1 MNPDFLK
8 HSYSEPAQLLGG
20 RYRLIEQLGSGGF
33 GQTFKAQDLHLPG
46 HPFCVV
52 KQLNPKANGS
62 LELQV
67 AERLFETEAQV
78 LYRLGSHPQIPRLMA
93 HFEENKEFYLVQE
106 LIEGDSLEAEFTA
119 NSFWKD
125 IQVVDFLNDI
135 LETLAFIHKHGVIH
149 RDLKP
154 SNLIRRQSDNRIVV
168 IDFGAVKQVSQQ
180 LSASSS
186 KISHTISIGTQ
197 GYMPNEQIAGQP
209 RFSSD
214 LYAVGMIALQALT
227 GQHPSTINHNL
238 QTGELEW
245 QALAPSCAPNLIIFL
260 NGLLR
265 YDFRSRYIDAGEA
278 LVDLRSL
285 FRELGD
291 PKLPI
296 HAVISDAD
304 DERIKSFVDGE
315 GNVGLRHPDLSS
327 VERGTSPMVPDGSIA
342 QTTKSSYGS
351 GVRPQRFQKL
361 AFATGIGVAL
371 MMGGLFAWREYAPS
385 SVVETPSNPLQ
396 KSSSTSPLSSV
407 ETERPLSTIEPT
419 ASIPQRTVVSEPV
432 DPKPIAETVSP
443 SQTAESP
450 IPSDLG
456 ASNQDEQSKDVQSID
471 SLTSASAQNTVE
483 SFYRSI
489 SAKNW
494 DAARAQ
500 FSGKLAEEFEPSFYQ
515 QFQQISVE
523 KLRVLNQSAQSVDL
537 IAQNTYI
544 YPDESTQQEE
554 RTYLV
559 RLIDGQPYITD
570 SSFVRIIKARSN

>member
-52 KQLNPKANGS
+52 KQLKPKANGS
-62 LELQV
+62 RELQV

-106 LIEGDSLEAEFTA
+106 LIEGDSLEAELTA

-168 IDFGAVKQVSQQ
+168 IDFGAVKQVSKQ

-186 KISHTISIGTQ
+186 NISHTISIGTQ

-214 LYAVGMIALQALT
+214 LYAVGMIALKALT
-227 GQHPSTINHNL
+227 GQHPSMINHSL

-245 QALAPSCAPNLIIFL
+245 QALVPSCAPNLIVFL
-260 NGLLR
+260 NRLLR
-265 YDFRSRYIDAGEA
+265 YDFRSRYIDASEA

-285 FRELGD
+285 FGERSY

-296 HAVISDAD
+296 HSVLPNVD
-304 DERIKSFVDGE
+304 DEIIRSSVNGE
-315 GNVGLRHPDLSS
+315 GNGSLSHPDPSS
-327 VERGTSPMVPDGSIA
+327 AERGTIPIVPDRFIA

-351 GVRPQRFQKL
+351 RVRPQRFQKL
-361 AFATGIGVAL
+361 AFSAGIGVAL
-371 MMGGLFAWREYAPS
+371 MMGGLFAWREYAPIS
-385 SVVETPSNPLQ
+385 FVKMPSNPLQ
-396 KSSSTSPLSSV
+396 KSSSTSPVPSV

-419 ASIPQRTVVSEPV
+419 ASTPQRMVGPEPV
-432 DPKPIAETVSP
+432 DSKPIVETVSP
-443 SQTAESP
+443 SKTAESP
-450 IPSDLG
+450 IPSGLG
-456 ASNQDEQSKDVQSID
+456 ASNQYEQSKDVRLTD
-471 SLTSASAQNTVE
+471 SLTSVSAQNTVE
-483 SFYRSI
+483 SFYRDI

-500 FSGKLAEEFEPSFYQ
+500 FRGKLAEEFEPSFYQ

-523 KLRVLNQSAQSVDL
+523 KLRVLNQSAKSVDL